1 MRSPK
6 GGKNVRDR
14 VLESFLEE
22 ILLNLCLKDI
32 YKLARRVQ
40 GNELLGRGKIVYF
53 IYMGFL
59 ILRST

>member
-6 GGKNVRDR
+6 GGKNVRAR
-14 VLESFLEE
+14 VLEIFLEE

-40 GNELLGRGKIVYF
+40 ENELLGRGKSVYF
-53 IYMGFL
+53 IYIGLL
-59 ILRST
+59 IHQST